1 MKKVFYEKVG
11 KRYKP
16 VKEYDYTF
24 MSAYPKGAHLVF
36 CKPGTTS
43 VMYNVDPAIAPMLA
57 AGKYAED
64 EMSKAIVK
72 GLECRTPS
80 SLKLDDRQVALWK
93 ELSAS
98 LEERAFTVNGPS
110 ARDAVAAGLNAL
122 TVEVEKMLSVPAV
135 KLAYDHFMLVW
146 KLTKEQQKE

>member
-64 EMSKAIVK
+64 KMSKAIVK